1 MKITYDPKADA
12 MYIQFQKEKYS
23 ISKEVGKG
31 MIVDYTE
38 SGEVIGIEILEASK
52 RMPIESIQE
61 ITISVPSIKE
71 TAFTE

>member
-31 MIVDYTE
+31 ILVDYTE

-61 ITISVPSIKE
+61 ITIRIPSIKE
-71 TAFTE
+71 TTLTE

>member
-31 MIVDYTE
+31 ILVDYTE
-38 SGEVIGIEILEASK
+38 SGKVIGIEILEASK
-52 RMPIESIQE
+52 RMPIESIRE
-61 ITISVPSIKE
+61 ITVSIPSIKE
-71 TAFTE
+71 TSLTE